1 MAGDTISVRLEKRS
15 KQARLQA
22 FLSVLLRA
30 DQPLSPG
37 LRAGLEGLDEVRIGR
52 GERLGAEV
60 PGRSL
65 QLSLPDPGVSG
76 NHAKLIRKGD
86 GWTAADTGSKNGTL
100 INGQALTAPRL
111 LRDGDLI
118 ETGHTFLLFRTGVV
132 TPAETAALVRP
143 EEIAGLSTL
152 SPPFAEELRQ
162 LRAIAV
168 SRVPVVLGGETGSG
182 KEVLASLIH
191 SLSRRPGAFQ
201 AVNCGALS
209 PTLLESELFGYRK
222 GAFSG
227 ADEDRPGLVRS
238 ADRGTLFLDEF
249 ADLPLPA
256 QASLLRV
263 LQESEVVPV
272 GGTRPVR
279 VDLRVVVA
287 SHRDLEE
294 LVRREALRAD
304 LLARV
309 SGFTLKLPALR
320 ERRED
325 LGLLVAALLR
335 RADAAKA
342 PEVSFSPDAARA
354 LLLYSWPRN
363 IRELERTLGAALALC
378 EGRIELRHLSPAL
391 REAPAAEE
399 PRPALPLS
407 DEDQALRARLLEL
420 LREHRG
426 NVSAV
431 AQAMDKFRNQVQR
444 WLKRFELDPA
454 DYRD

>member
-1 MAGDTISVRLEKRS
+1 
-15 KQARLQA
+15 
-22 FLSVLLRA
+22 
-30 DQPLSPG
+30 
-37 LRAGLEGLDEVRIGR
+37 
-52 GERLGAEV
+52 
-60 PGRSL
+60 
-65 QLSLPDPGVSG
+65 
-76 NHAKLIRKGD
+76 
-86 GWTAADTGSKNGTL
+86 
-100 INGQALTAPRL
+100 
-111 LRDGDLI
+111 
-118 ETGHTFLLFRTGVV
+118 
-132 TPAETAALVRP
+132 
-143 EEIAGLSTL
+143 
-152 SPPFAEELRQ
+152 
-162 LRAIAV
+162 
-168 SRVPVVLGGETGSG
+168 VPVVLGGETGSG